1 MGPRTVNA
9 VALLIATQ
17 PDRATT
23 LERAL
28 AAAHWRVEAAD
39 EPQQALERLRAGGL
53 SAVFCDDYLRGAS
66 PGGFLSWSR
75 RLAPEL
81 PFYIFANDPS
91 APRRAFATP
100 DAVLPFPPDAARLP
114 APSALPSGSEEA
126 GGPAEVPLQGELEL
140 MPLGGLLDMMAVA
153 AQSAVVHVSG
163 ALEGELVMD
172 RGVLQHAEAG
182 HGVLGVRAV
191 AELIALRQGTFRV
204 EPYQPPRRRTLS
216 LPTSAALTEAAK
228 LADERARD
236 RDLVTQVRRAVPE
249 ARAVV
254 AGYPPSPGAVV
265 GDGDLREAFATGT
278 RLLEANRAQV
288 GRFTHLCLENDAGAV
303 ALAVYGE
310 GRLLV
315 ATGPRGKSMTLLAAL
330 AAALRGRPRV

>member
-1 MGPRTVNA
+1 MGLRTVNA

-17 PDRATT
+17 PDRAAT

-28 AAAHWRVEAAD
+28 VAAHWRVEAAD
-39 EPQQALERLRAGGL
+39 EPQRALERLRAGGL

-100 DAVLPFPPDAARLP
+100 NAVLPFPPDAARLP
-114 APSALPSGSEEA
+114 APGTVQLSGDA
-126 GGPAEVPLQGELEL
+126 GERAEVPLQGELEL

-153 AQSAVVHVSG
+153 GQSAVVRVAG
-163 ALEGELVMD
+163 ELEGELVMD
-172 RGVLQHAEAG
+172 HGVLQHAEAG
-182 HGVLGVRAV
+182 HGILGVRAV
-191 AELIALRQGTFRV
+191 AELIAVHRGSFRV

-216 LPTSAALTEAAK
+216 LPTTAALTEAAK
-228 LADERARD
+228 LADELARD
-236 RDLVTQVRRAVPE
+236 RELVTQVRHSVPE

-254 AGYPPSPGAVV
+254 AGYPPSPGAIV
-265 GDGDLREAFATGT
+265 GDGDLRQAFDTGT
-278 RLLEANRAQV
+278 KLLEANRAQV
-288 GRFTHLCLENDAGAV
+288 GRFTHLCLENDEGSV

-330 AAALRGRPRV
+330 AAALRGSPRF